1 MPARQSDV
9 TKSAVYVQ
17 VTTRADEL
25 SRSCGATDSQSDLR
39 KLHCRFSVSVRA
51 CSSALA
57 PAWRQNE
64 GQQARCQKRRGGQR
78 SFFWT
83 PVQSWHAGCTRE
95 SNGFRDAQPAILA
108 G

>member
-25 SRSCGATDSQSDLR
+25 SRSCGATESQSDLR

-57 PAWRQNE
+57 PAWRPNE
-64 GQQARCQKRRGGQR
+64 GQQARCQTRRGRQR
-78 SFFWT
+78 VIGT
-83 PVQSWHAGCTRE
+83 PLQSWHDECTRE
-95 SNGFRDAQPAILA
+95 SNGFRDARPTVL
-108 G
+108 